1 MNISY
6 DFRAPLEVGDLKKK
20 ISDSKLSMIFIGN

>member
-6 DFRAPLEVGDLKKK
+6 DFRAPPEVGDLKKK
-20 ISDSKLSMIFIGN
+20 ISDSKLSIFIGN